1 MQFILNGDQHIKS
14 IVVKSEI
21 RKNFLSQIIFQ
32 KKKNCGQQDDK
43 NLYRDITKIF
53 LKIFMNQAE
62 PHYFPDRTTE
72 SSALGYNQHSH
83 FNQSIPIYLTI

>member
-32 KKKNCGQQDDK
+32 KKKIVGK
-43 NLYRDITKIF
+43 RMTKTFTEILQKSF

>member
-1 MQFILNGDQHIKS
+1 MTKTFTEISQKS
-14 IVVKSEI
+14 
-21 RKNFLSQIIFQ
+21 
-32 KKKNCGQQDDK
+32 
-43 NLYRDITKIF
+43 F

>member
-1 MQFILNGDQHIKS
+1 MTKTFTEILQKS
-14 IVVKSEI
+14 
-21 RKNFLSQIIFQ
+21 
-32 KKKNCGQQDDK
+32 
-43 NLYRDITKIF
+43 F

-72 SSALGYNQHSH
+72 SSALGYNQRSH